1 MKDKVLA
8 SKLSD
13 DILSSNPVFHLLI
26 ELSSVKV
33 FLAQIFH
40 VRVSWI
46 GFAKL
51 DFI

>member
-8 SKLSD
+8 SIVSE

-26 ELSSVKV
+26 ELSSVDV
-33 FLAQIFH
+33 SLPQNFH
-40 VRVSWI
+40 VLICWL

-51 DFI
+51 DFS